1 MAATATQ
8 VQIADVVVLTD
19 AAEAEASR
27 NHSTWNDDLRPCS
40 LREHSW
46 PASKFAS
53 LWIGMCL
60 CLPTYSLAAS
70 MIALGMNWWESV
82 LTILCGS
89 AIVMGAILL
98 VSHAGTK
105 FGIPYP
111 VFARLWFGTRG
122 AHIPA
127 LARAVIA
134 AGWFG
139 INSWFGGQALDA
151 ILVRLVPVW
160 SGFSW
165 HLGLAFALFWAINVA
180 IAMRGPQAIGR
191 LAQISA
197 PTLAL
202 GAIALF
208 VWAIHSAGGFGPL
221 LAQPAKIHGS
231 VFWVSFIPSVVGVI
245 AFWATLA
252 LNIPD
257 YTRYAV
263 SQRAQ
268 LRGQIL
274 SMPLTMALFSFVGIT
289 VTSATVALFGSALW
303 NPVQLIVKFPSAVV
317 VIAGIII
324 ILSSVTI
331 NVGAN
336 VMAPARAFENLWPR
350 RITFAWGAVLTGLLS
365 LVMQPWYLLSS
376 FTNYI
381 FIWLGAYGAMLG
393 AFDGIAIADYW
404 LVRKRRLDLAQLY
417 APKGI
422 YAYAGGVNLFAVV
435 ALAIGWLL
443 AIACAVVLS
452 VHAPWAGGLNGFFT
466 RLSSGGWAVSLIGGL
481 AAYALLMQGSRSII
495 SEERYNAITR
505 AESPAL
511 HPDVTWTAPASDTA

>member
-1 MAATATQ
+1 MTTQ
-8 VQIADVVVLTD
+8 TQIGDVVVLTE
-19 AAEAEASR
+19 AAANEASR
-27 NHSTWNDDLRPCS
+27 NHSMWNDDLRPCT
-40 LREHSW
+40 LAEHSW
-46 PASKFAS
+46 PALKFSS
-53 LWIGMCL
+53 LWIGMCI

-89 AIVMGAILL
+89 AIVMIAILL

-122 AHIPA
+122 AHLPA

-139 INSWFGGQALDA
+139 INSWFAGQALDA
-151 ILVRLVPVW
+151 ILLRLVPAW
-160 SGFSW
+160 PHFSW
-165 HLGLAFALFWAINVA
+165 HLGVAFLIFWAINVV

-191 LAQISA
+191 LAQFSA

-208 VWAIHSAGGFGPL
+208 AWAVHAAGFGPL
-221 LAQPAKIHGS
+221 LAQPAKLHGPA
-231 VFWVSFIPSVVGVI
+231 FWSGFLPSVVGVI
-245 AFWATLA
+245 AFWATMA

-268 LRGQIL
+268 VRGQIFA
-274 SMPLTMALFSFVGIT
+274 MPLTMALFSFAGIV
-289 VTSATVALFGSALW
+289 VTSATVALFHTPLW
-303 NPVQLIVKFPSAVV
+303 NPVQLIVKFPTPVV
-317 VIAGIII
+317 VIAGIVIMI
-324 ILSSVTI
+324 SSITI

-350 RITFAWGAVLTGLLS
+350 KITFAWGAVITGLLS
-365 LVMQPWYLLSS
+365 LAMEPWYLLSS
-376 FTNYI
+376 FTTYI
-381 FIWLGAYGAMLG
+381 FVWLGAYGAMLG

-417 APKGI
+417 APRGI
-422 YAYAGGVNLFAVV
+422 YAYARGLNPFAIA
-435 ALAIGWLL
+435 ALAIGWAL
-443 AIACAVVLS
+443 AVAGAVLFT
-452 VHAPWAGGLNGFFT
+452 VHAPSAGGLDGFFA
-466 RLSSGGWAVSLIGGL
+466 RLSSGGWLLSLGGGL
-481 AAYALLMQGSRSII
+481 IAYALLMQGSRSRI
-495 SEERYNAITR
+495 SHQAYTEITGES
-505 AESPAL
+505 ASPAD
-511 HPDVTWTAPASDTA
+511 PQWAASATQTT

>member
-1 MAATATQ
+1 MTKKTQ
-8 VQIADVVVLTD
+8 IQVGDVVVLSD
-19 AAEAEASR
+19 AAEAQSAR
-27 NHSTWNDDLRPCS
+27 HHSLWNSDLRPCS
-40 LREHSW
+40 LAEHSW

-53 LWIGMCL
+53 LWMGMCL

-70 MIALGMNWWESV
+70 MIAMGMNWWQAV

-122 AHIPA
+122 AHVPA

-151 ILVRLVPVW
+151 VLVRLMPAW
-160 SGFSW
+160 SALGV
-165 HLGLAFALFWAINVA
+165 HLWAAFAIFWLINVA

-191 LAQISA
+191 LAQFSA
-197 PTLAL
+197 PTLGL

-221 LAQPAKIHGS
+221 LAQPARIHGGA
-231 VFWVSFIPSVVGVI
+231 FWVAFFPSVVGVI

-257 YTRYAV
+257 YTRYAT
-263 SQRAQ
+263 SQAAQ
-268 LRGQIL
+268 IRGQVF
-274 SMPLTMALFSFVGIT
+274 SMPLAMALFSFVGIV

-317 VIAGIII
+317 VLAGIII

-336 VMAPARAFENLWPR
+336 VMAPARAFENVWPK
-350 RITFAWGAVLTGLLS
+350 RITFAIGAVLTGLLS
-365 LVMQPWYLLSS
+365 LAMQPWYLLSTFS
-376 FTNYI
+376 AYI
-381 FIWLGAYGAMLG
+381 FTWLGTYGAMLG

-417 APKGI
+417 TPRGI
-422 YAYAGGVNLFAVV
+422 YAYAAGINPRAILALVV
-435 ALAIGWLL
+435 GWALTLIGAFVPRLH
-443 AIACAVVLS
+443 VL
-452 VHAPWAGGLNGFFT
+452 W
-466 RLSSGGWAVSLIGGL
+466 SGGWIFSLLGGL
-481 AAYALLMQGSRSII
+481 IAYALLMQGHRSRI
-495 SEERYNAITR
+495 SQDHYDAIT
-505 AESPAL
+505 ATETASS
-511 HPDVTWTAPASDTA
+511 HPDVTWTAPAPEAP